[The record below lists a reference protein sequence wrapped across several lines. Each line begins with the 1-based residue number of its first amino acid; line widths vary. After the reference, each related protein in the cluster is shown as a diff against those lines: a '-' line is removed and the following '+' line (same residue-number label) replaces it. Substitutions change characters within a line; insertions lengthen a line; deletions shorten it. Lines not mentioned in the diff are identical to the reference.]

1 MERAGVASCP
11 TFFKRIAVDKVEELE
26 SRIKRL
32 EDAIEYALEM
42 VKLGNPFP
50 ALRLK
55 EVLENADES

>member
-1 MERAGVASCP
+1 MRERESRPAQ
-11 TFFKRIAVDKVEELE
+11 FFLEFMDKIEELE
-26 SRIKRL
+26 NRIRRL

-42 VKLGNPFP
+42 AQLGNPFP